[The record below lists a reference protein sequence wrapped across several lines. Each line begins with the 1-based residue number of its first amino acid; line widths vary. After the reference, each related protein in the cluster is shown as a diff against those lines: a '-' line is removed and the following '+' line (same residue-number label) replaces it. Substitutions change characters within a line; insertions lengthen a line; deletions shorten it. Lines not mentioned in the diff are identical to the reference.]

1 MNAQPLLAP
10 TTVPSATQAELTAYL
25 DRVRAHRAELRDSV
39 GVLERALEV
48 PLARAAAWQSRVH
61 AALVELSHDV
71 DDHIA
76 LTERPGGVYD
86 RATRSAPRLQG
97 AVERLLTE
105 HRQLRAEI
113 ASGLALL
120 DGVRTPDDLPD
131 LPDLR
136 EQLTSLV
143 GRLVRHRQAGGD
155 LVYEAYDVDLG
166 GSG

>member
-1 MNAQPLLAP
+1 MNAQPSLAP
-10 TTVPSATQAELTAYL
+10 TSVTSAAQAELTAYL

-48 PLARAAAWQSRVH
+48 PLARAAAWQSRVQ

-97 AVERLLTE
+97 AVERLLSE
-105 HRQLRAEI
+105 HRQVRAEI
-113 ASGLALL
+113 ASGLARLE
-120 DGVRTPDDLPD
+120 GARAPDE

-155 LVYEAYDVDLG
+155 LVYEAYEVDLG